1 MSSSKTPTTTTQ
13 ITQQSRPSYVEKGFQ
28 QRYLPGIYAAYEQP
42 YRPYTGQAIAGFNP
56 EQQAGMQ
63 MAAQRAVSGSP
74 ITNAAGRN
82 LTSTLA
88 GDYLDVTRNPAW
100 APISQGIADAYRT
113 GTAAQTDKAFA
124 QNRALG
130 GSAYNEATQRNQAA
144 LGSALAGAAGNLY
157 NTERGYQMQAAGM
170 APELAQQDYIDA
182 QSLMGV
188 GDIQRQYEQDL
199 LNKQME
205 DYYGQINYPLQQL
218 QLLGGGLG
226 TAMTGA
232 LSQSATGPNPYKP
245 STTAGA
251 LGGALS
257 GAGAGSA
264 ISPGWGTIIGAL
276 LGAGAGYY
284 GSR

>member
-1 MSSSKTPTTTTQ
+1 MSSPKTPSTTTQ
-13 ITQQSRPSYVEKGFQ
+13 ITQQQRPAYVEQGFQ
-28 QRYLPGIYAAYEQP
+28 ERYLPGIYAAYEQP
-42 YRPYTGQAIAGFNP
+42 YRPYTGQRVAGFNP
-56 EQQAGMQ
+56 QQQSGMQ
-63 MAAQRAVSGSP
+63 LAAQRAVSGSP

-82 LTSTLA
+82 LTSTLQ
-88 GDYLDVTRNPAW
+88 GDYLDVSKNPAW

-113 GTAAQTDKAFA
+113 GTAAQTDRAFA
-124 QNRALG
+124 QSRALG

-170 APELAQQDYIDA
+170 APQLAAEDYTDA
-182 QSLMGV
+182 QALMGI
-188 GDIQRQYEQDL
+188 GDVQRQYEQDL
-199 LNKQME
+199 LNQQLQ
-205 DYYGQINYPLQQL
+205 DYYQQINYPQQQL

-232 LSQSATGPNPYKP
+232 LSQQAAGPNPYRP
-245 STTAGA
+245 NPTAGA
-251 LGGALS
+251 LGGAAS
-257 GAGAGSA
+257 GAGLGSSFGPYGA
-264 ISPGWGTIIGAL
+264 LIGGL